1 MRWPVKPQVAV
12 RFRLSP
18 LILKIMDEDKKVLFQ
33 ITPEHRFK
41 NALHALDD
49 LDCDYEI
56 MFQGVKYVRHVDR
69 TYIGHNSQYKV

>member
-1 MRWPVKPQVAV
+1 
-12 RFRLSP
+12 
-18 LILKIMDEDKKVLFQ
+18 MDEEKQVLFK

-69 TYIGHNSQYKV
+69 TYIGHNPQYKI